1 VVTVAGVLDTCG
13 AALLSAVLDQ
23 VRRSERAA
31 AEADL
36 SRVHYADSHG
46 LAPLLDGQVTIRR
59 TSPVVRRLLTALD
72 IPSPRPAPSG
82 PAPG

>member
-1 VVTVAGVLDTCG
+1 MVTVAGALDTCG

-31 AEADL
+31 AEVDL

-72 IPSPRPAPSG
+72 IPSPRQAPSG
-82 PAPG
+82 PVPG